1 MEKLIKFLCIIF
13 LIVEV
18 YSKEY
23 SGIGRSQ
30 TVSVI
35 GSLKCNGKPAA
46 GVLLKLYDHDKILE
60 EFIKISIAF
69 TFDDK
74 LASGRTDHNGDFQIT
89 GTGHEF
95 SRITPKFKIYHDCDD
110 WLPCQRKI
118 TITIPKKYISNADF
132 ATEPYNIGIIEL
144 SGKFGGEKRDC
155 IH

>member
-1 MEKLIKFLCIIF
+1 MINMW
-13 LIVEV
+13 
-18 YSKEY
+18 
-23 SGIGRSQ
+23 
-30 TVSVI
+30 
-35 GSLKCNGKPAA
+35 SLKCNGKPAA
-46 GVLLKLYDHDKILE
+46 GILLKLYEHDT
-60 EFIKISIAF
+60 F

-74 LASGRTDHNGDFQIT
+74 LVSGRTDHNGDFQIT

-118 TITIPKKYISNADF
+118 TITIPKNYISNADY
-132 ATEPYNIGIIEL
+132 AKEPYNIGILEL

>member
-1 MEKLIKFLCIIF
+1 MEKLLKFLCVII

-18 YSKEY
+18 SSKEY

-30 TVSVI
+30 TVSVM

-46 GVLLKLYDHDKILE
+46 GILLKLYDHDT
-60 EFIKISIAF
+60 F

-118 TITIPKKYISNADF
+118 TITIPKNYISNADY
-132 ATEPYNIGIIEL
+132 ATEPYNIGIMEL